1 MATINTKKNATLNRV
16 QMLKDSNSN
25 MEYLSIDGIRCGYM
39 GSVSEADREA
49 GIRCIQK
56 IVDNSNLTGYALIRE
71 VMAQVKFEADMNENQ
86 IQPDEQVRVEDQDC
100 VISYKTKK
108 IYDMAGKEL
117 AEASDMGA
125 NTPKEAIREI
135 LKLRALTKI
144 HELNAEAEADLDYE
158 DDYEDYEGDD
168 EEE

>member
-1 MATINTKKNATLNRV
+1 MANINNKKNATLNRV

-25 MEYLSIDGIRCGYM
+25 MEYLSIDGIPCGYM

-56 IVDNSNLTGYALIRE
+56 IVDNSNKKGYDLIRE
-71 VMAQVKFEADMNENQ
+71 VMSQVKFEADMNEKQ
-86 IQPDEQVRVEDQDC
+86 IQPDEQVKIEDTDC
-100 VISYKTKK
+100 VISYQSKK

-117 AEASDMGA
+117 ADASDIGD

-135 LKLRALTKI
+135 LKLRAQAKLHKLEDMEDYT
-144 HELNAEAEADLDYE
+144 EDYE
-158 DDYEDYEGDD
+158 DDD
-168 EEE
+168 EE

>member
-25 MEYLSIDGIRCGYM
+25 MEYLSIDGIPCGYM

-56 IVDNSNLTGYALIRE
+56 IVDNSNKKGYDLIRE
-71 VMAQVKFEADMNENQ
+71 VMAQVKFEADMNEKQ
-86 IQPDEQVRVEDQDC
+86 IQPDEQVKVENTDC
-100 VISYKTKK
+100 VISYQSKK

-117 AEASDMGA
+117 ADASDIGD

-135 LKLRALTKI
+135 LKLRAQAKLHKLEEMKEMEDEDDT
-144 HELNAEAEADLDYE
+144 EDYE
-158 DDYEDYEGDD
+158 DDDN
-168 EEE
+168 EE

>member
-1 MATINTKKNATLNRV
+1 MANINTKKNATLNRV

-25 MEYLSIDGIRCGYM
+25 MEYLSIDGIPCGYM

-56 IVDNSNLTGYALIRE
+56 IVNNSNKKGYDLIRE
-71 VMAQVKFEADMNENQ
+71 VMAQVKFEADMNEKQ
-86 IQPDEQVRVEDQDC
+86 IQPDEQVRVEDRDC
-100 VISYKTKK
+100 VISYQSKK

-117 AEASDMGA
+117 ASASDIGD

-135 LKLRALTKI
+135 LKLRAQAKLHKL
-144 HELNAEAEADLDYE
+144 EEME
-158 DDYEDYEGDD
+158 DDTEDCEDDD

>member
-25 MEYLSIDGIRCGYM
+25 MEYLSIDGIPCGYM

-56 IVDNSNLTGYALIRE
+56 IVDNSNKKGYDLIRE
-71 VMAQVKFEADMNENQ
+71 VMAQVKFEADMNEKQ
-86 IQPDEQVRVEDQDC
+86 IQPDEQVKVENEDC
-100 VISYKTKK
+100 VISYQSKK

-117 AEASDMGA
+117 ADASDIGD

-135 LKLRALTKI
+135 LKLRAQAKLHKLEEMEDEDDTK
-144 HELNAEAEADLDYE
+144 DYE
-158 DDYEDYEGDD
+158 DDDD
-168 EEE
+168 EE

>member
-1 MATINTKKNATLNRV
+1 MATINTKKNTMNRV

-25 MEYLSIDGIRCGYM
+25 MEYLSIDGIPCGYM

-56 IVDNSNLTGYALIRE
+56 IVDNSNKKGYDLIRE
-71 VMAQVKFEADMNENQ
+71 VMAQVKFEADMNEKQ
-86 IQPDEQVRVEDQDC
+86 IQPDEQVRIEDEDC
-100 VISYKTKK
+100 VISYQSKK

-117 AEASDMGA
+117 ADASDIGD

-135 LKLRALTKI
+135 LKLRAQAKLHKLEEMEDEDDT
-144 HELNAEAEADLDYE
+144 EDYE
-158 DDYEDYEGDD
+158 DDDD
-168 EEE
+168 EE

>member
-1 MATINTKKNATLNRV
+1 MANINNSKKSLNRV
-16 QMLKDSNSN
+16 QLMRENNSN
-25 MEYLSIDGIRCGYM
+25 LEFLYIDNIKIGAM

-71 VMAQVKFEADMNENQ
+71 VMSQVKFEADMNEKQ
-86 IQPDEQVRVEDQDC
+86 IQPDEQVRIEDEDC
-100 VISYKTKK
+100 VISYQSKK

-117 AEASDMGA
+117 ASVSDIGD

-135 LKLRALTKI
+135 LKLRALAKI
-144 HELNAEAEADLDYE
+144 HKLNAEAEADLDYE
-158 DDYEDYEGDD
+158 DDDD
-168 EEE
+168 EE

>member
-1 MATINTKKNATLNRV
+1 MATIDTKKNATLNRV

-25 MEYLSIDGIRCGYM
+25 MEYLSIDGIPCGYM

-56 IVDNSNLTGYALIRE
+56 IVDNSNKKGYDLIRE
-71 VMAQVKFEADMNENQ
+71 VMAQVKFEADMNEKQ
-86 IQPDEQVRVEDQDC
+86 IQPDEQVKVENEDC
-100 VISYKTKK
+100 VISYQSKK

-117 AEASDMGA
+117 ADASDIGD

-135 LKLRALTKI
+135 LKLRAQAKLHKLEEMEDDT
-144 HELNAEAEADLDYE
+144 EDYE
-158 DDYEDYEGDD
+158 DDDD
-168 EEE
+168 EE

>member
-1 MATINTKKNATLNRV
+1 MATINTKKNVTLNRV

-25 MEYLSIDGIRCGYM
+25 MEYLSIDGIPCGYM

-56 IVDNSNLTGYALIRE
+56 IVDNSNKKGYDLIRE
-71 VMAQVKFEADMNENQ
+71 VMAQVKFEADMNEKQ
-86 IQPDEQVRVEDQDC
+86 IQPDEQVRVEDEDC
-100 VISYKTKK
+100 VISYQSKK

-117 AEASDMGA
+117 ADASDIGD

-135 LKLRALTKI
+135 LKLRAQAKLHKLEEMEDDT
-144 HELNAEAEADLDYE
+144 EDYE
-158 DDYEDYEGDD
+158 DDDD
-168 EEE
+168 EE

>member
-25 MEYLSIDGIRCGYM
+25 MEYLSIDGIPCGYM

-56 IVDNSNLTGYALIRE
+56 IVNNSNKKGYDLIRE
-71 VMAQVKFEADMNENQ
+71 VMAQVKFEADMNEKQ
-86 IQPDEQVRVEDQDC
+86 IQPDEQVKVEDTDC
-100 VISYKTKK
+100 VISYQFKK

-117 AEASDMGA
+117 ADASDIGD

-135 LKLRALTKI
+135 LKLRAQAKLHKL
-144 HELNAEAEADLDYE
+144 EEME
-158 DDYEDYEGDD
+158 DEDED
-168 EEE
+168 EE

>member
-1 MATINTKKNATLNRV
+1 MATINTKNNATLNRV

-49 GIRCIQK
+49 GIRCIQN

-86 IQPDEQVRVEDQDC
+86 IQPDEQVRVEDEDC
-100 VISYKTKK
+100 VISYQTKK

-117 AEASDMGA
+117 ADASDMGD

-135 LKLRALTKI
+135 LKLRALAKI
-144 HELNAEAEADLDYE
+144 HELNAEVEEGLNYE
-158 DDYEDYEGDD
+158 DDYEDD
-168 EEE
+168 EEEE

>member
-25 MEYLSIDGIRCGYM
+25 MEYLSIDDIPCGYM

-56 IVDNSNLTGYALIRE
+56 IVDNSNKKGYDLIRE
-71 VMAQVKFEADMNENQ
+71 VMAQVKFEADMNEKQ
-86 IQPDEQVRVEDQDC
+86 IQPDEQVKVEDTDC
-100 VISYKTKK
+100 VISYQSKK

-117 AEASDMGA
+117 ADASDIGD

-135 LKLRALTKI
+135 LKLRAQAKLHKLEDMEDDT
-144 HELNAEAEADLDYE
+144 EDYE
-158 DDYEDYEGDD
+158 DDND
-168 EEE
+168 EE

>member
-1 MATINTKKNATLNRV
+1 MANINNKKNATLNRV

-25 MEYLSIDGIRCGYM
+25 MEYLSIDGISCGYM

-56 IVDNSNLTGYALIRE
+56 IVDNSNKKGYDLIRE
-71 VMAQVKFEADMNENQ
+71 VMSQVKFEADMNENH
-86 IQPDEQVRVEDQDC
+86 IIPDEQVRIEDKDC
-100 VISYKTKK
+100 VISYQSKK

-117 AEASDMGA
+117 ASASDIGD

-135 LKLRALTKI
+135 LKLRAQAKLHKL
-144 HELNAEAEADLDYE
+144 EEME
-158 DDYEDYEGDD
+158 DEDED
-168 EEE
+168 EE

>member
-25 MEYLSIDGIRCGYM
+25 MEYLSIDGIPCGYM

-56 IVDNSNLTGYALIRE
+56 IVDNSNKKGYDLIRE
-71 VMAQVKFEADMNENQ
+71 VMAQVKFEADMNENN
-86 IQPDEQVRVEDQDC
+86 IQPDEQVKVEDTDC
-100 VISYKTKK
+100 VISYQSKK
-108 IYDMAGKEL
+108 IYDIAGKEL
-117 AEASDMGA
+117 ADASDIGA

-135 LKLRALTKI
+135 LKLRAQAKLHKLEDMEDDT
-144 HELNAEAEADLDYE
+144 EDYE
-158 DDYEDYEGDD
+158 DDDD
-168 EEE
+168 EE

>member
-16 QMLKDSNSN
+16 QMLKDSNSS
-25 MEYLSIDGIRCGYM
+25 MEYLSIDGIPCGYM

-56 IVDNSNLTGYALIRE
+56 IVDNSNKKGYDLIRE
-71 VMAQVKFEADMNENQ
+71 VMAQVKFEADMNEKQ
-86 IQPDEQVRVEDQDC
+86 IQPDEQVKVEDEDC
-100 VISYKTKK
+100 VISYQSKK

-117 AEASDMGA
+117 ADASDIGD

-135 LKLRALTKI
+135 LKLRAQAKLHKLEEMEDDT
-144 HELNAEAEADLDYE
+144 EDYE
-158 DDYEDYEGDD
+158 DDDD
-168 EEE
+168 EE

>member
-1 MATINTKKNATLNRV
+1 MAIINTKKNVTLNRV

-25 MEYLSIDGIRCGYM
+25 MEYLSIDGIPCGYM

-56 IVDNSNLTGYALIRE
+56 IVDNSNKKGYDLIRE
-71 VMAQVKFEADMNENQ
+71 VMAQVKFEADMNEKQ
-86 IQPDEQVRVEDQDC
+86 IQPDEQVKVEDTDC
-100 VISYKTKK
+100 VISYQSKK

-117 AEASDMGA
+117 ADASDIGD

-135 LKLRALTKI
+135 LKLRAQAKL
-144 HELNAEAEADLDYE
+144 HELEEMEDETEDYE
-158 DDYEDYEGDD
+158 DDDD
-168 EEE
+168 EE

>member
-25 MEYLSIDGIRCGYM
+25 MEYLSIDGIPCGYM

-56 IVDNSNLTGYALIRE
+56 IVDNSNKKGYDLIRE
-71 VMAQVKFEADMNENQ
+71 VMAQAKFEADMNEKQ
-86 IQPDEQVRVEDQDC
+86 IQPDEQVKIEDEDC
-100 VISYKTKK
+100 VISYQSKK

-117 AEASDMGA
+117 ADASDIGD

-135 LKLRALTKI
+135 LKLRAQAKLHKLEEMEDDT
-144 HELNAEAEADLDYE
+144 EDYE
-158 DDYEDYEGDD
+158 DDDD
-168 EEE
+168 EE